1 MAEARREIIRQVY
14 EDPRTGFGNLEET
27 FRQARA
33 RNPHITRGEVRQY
46 LNSLIVRQDRPER
59 GYNSFVPPEPMF
71 QLQVDLADMTAFS
84 QGPYKYLMV
93 AVDAFSKKLT
103 AIPMA
108 NKNAST
114 AANAWDKVVKDLGI
128 PLNVYSDDG
137 SEFKKEFKDKLDYF
151 DVDKVV
157 SRGHATMAE
166 RAIRTLKEALVRR
179 LTAGVGRRNQ
189 WHLLLPDVLAQYNAR
204 PHAATGLA
212 PNAVYDDPEQAE
224 LALTRLKRTAK
235 RGAGARPQINV
246 GDLVRVK
253 AKPIEGRGSYRV
265 TEVAWSERVYTVARV
280 EYSEGGPYFLLDGWA
295 GGKLVRRD
303 LRKVDAEEQRRNFP
317 MQSRE
322 QRGRQAAQA
331 RRLPVPGPVAPP

>member
-157 SRGHATMAE
+157 TRGHATMAE

-189 WHLLLPDVLAQYNAR
+189 WHLLLPDVLTQYNAR

-265 TEVAWSERVYTVARV
+265 TEVAGANGFTQW
-280 EYSEGGPYFLLDGWA
+280 
-295 GGKLVRRD
+295 LV
-303 LRKVDAEEQRRNFP
+303 
-317 MQSRE
+317 
-322 QRGRQAAQA
+322 
-331 RRLPVPGPVAPP
+331 

>member
-1 MAEARREIIRQVY
+1 M
-14 EDPRTGFGNLEET
+14 RTGGHGAPHK
-27 FRQARA
+27 QAA
-33 RNPHITRGEVRQY
+33 SPLLPQVAPVPDHKEVACLNRN
-46 LNSLIVRQDRPER
+46 
-59 GYNSFVPPEPMF
+59 
-71 QLQVDLADMTAFS
+71 FS

-157 SRGHATMAE
+157 TRQHATMAE

-189 WHLLLPDVLAQYNAR
+189 WHLLLPDVLTQYNAR

-253 AKPIEGRGSYRV
+253 VKPIEGRGSYRV
-265 TEVAWSERVYTVARV
+265 TEVAW
-280 EYSEGGPYFLLDGWA
+280 A
-295 GGKLVRRD
+295 GGKLVRSGVVTSERWT
-303 LRKVDAEEQRRNFP
+303 LKNKGATSP